1 MFPAIFI
8 TDTTYGGNPL
18 GGDWQFG
25 GTGIKPSFVSG
36 TWKGAVRTVDQTTN
50 TVTVTPDADPAA
62 NNWNLGPGADL
73 VPPGLQNEGYGAEI
87 RWDIADLGLQPGHS
101 YRLYFIVHDGD
112 QNKVGGDCGQGC
124 AFITMPGGPPASP
137 TPTATASPTPTPT
150 PTPTATPATIV
161 VGGQVLG
168 PSSGTKTVV
177 ITFQNNTAASQ
188 VLTGLSMTWPQA
200 TNHNLT
206 KITMGATT
214 IFNTSTA
221 NPPGLN
227 TSSLL
232 GTAAQRTIAA
242 NGGCA
247 TLTFTFQNNV
257 DTDKTHYTGTATFTA
272 PGPTTT
278 MVMYLPGP

>member
-8 TDTTYGGNPL
+8 TDTTYGGDPL

-36 TWKGAVRTVDQTTN
+36 TWKGAVRTIDQTTN

-62 NNWNLGPGADL
+62 NNWNLGPGADP

-87 RWDIADLGLQPGHS
+87 RWDIADLGLQPGHT

-150 PTPTATPATIV
+150 PTPTATPATLV
-161 VGGQVLG
+161 VGGKQLG
-168 PSSGTKTVV
+168 PSGATKTIV
-177 ITFQNNTAASQ
+177 ITFQNNTAVSQ
-188 VLTGLSMTWPQA
+188 VLTGLSMSWPQA
-200 TNHNLT
+200 TNGKLQSI
-206 KITMGATT
+206 KMGGTT
-214 IFNTSTA
+214 IFSTST
-221 NPPGLN
+221 NSPLN

-232 GTAAQRTIAA
+232 GTTAQRTIAA

-257 DTDKTHYTGTATFTA
+257 DTHDDAAHYTGTATFNGGA
-272 PGPTTT
+272 PT
-278 MVMYLPGP
+278 VMYLP